1 MDCSSSTR
9 MPLCA
14 RARGFSLIELLI
26 SMAIL
31 SILTFVAIPA
41 FSSMLLDSQID
52 SATSKLI
59 GVLAKT
65 RTEAIT
71 HRRRIGVCRKAS
83 DAQLC
88 AGYSR
93 FGSVEWESAIIFQDL
108 NQNNRLDLS
117 ERVISVIG
125 LSIDGLSIRWG
136 RGDILFYDG
145 DGTARGMS
153 NGTFQILAAG
163 DLVREVIISLP
174 GRYRVV
180 SY

>member
-1 MDCSSSTR
+1 MS
-9 MPLCA
+9 LCA
-14 RARGFSLIELLI
+14 HARGFSLVEFLM
-26 SMAIL
+26 SMTIL
-31 SILTFVAIPA
+31 SILAFVAIPA
-41 FSSMLLDSQID
+41 FSNVLRDSQID

-59 GVLAKT
+59 GMLAKT

-71 HRRRIGVCRKAS
+71 HRRRIGACRKAS
-83 DAQLC
+83 DAQQC

-117 ERVISVIG
+117 EKIISVID
-125 LSIDGLSIRWG
+125 LSVDDISIRWG

-153 NGTFQILAAG
+153 NGTFQILAAS